1 MTTGTSSVDHDHDLL
16 VITCASGKQATSLL
30 PNLVKQWRRLRLV
43 CHSPASEERLK
54 EQYPDAEVIR
64 TDLGLP
70 KEPER
75 ILKDAAVIY
84 HVEPPFA
91 HRQAVMG
98 FNMIDAARKAAKE
111 GTFKH
116 FVYASVLNTQLRK
129 MIHHDQRLQVEE
141 YLMESELN
149 YTILQSTHFMFLFP
163 VAPMLAQ
170 ENPVYMANWNPDV
183 PFSFLALSDLGEVG
197 AKVLNEREK
206 HYAAQYPL
214 VSDGP
219 LNYHQI
225 CSMVSQEIGKEIQL
239 KQKSYEESVQGFLMR
254 LFGSLDVDAES
265 IDAVERILLYYNRH
279 GLIGSSNVCEW
290 LLGRKPTT
298 WLDWMRQEIAQIK
311 QNHQ

>member
-1 MTTGTSSVDHDHDLL
+1 MATLTSSVDHTNDLL
-16 VITCASGKQATSLL
+16 VITCASGKQATALL
-30 PNLVKQWRRLRLV
+30 PHLVQKWRRLRLI
-43 CHSPASEERLK
+43 CHSPTSVERLK
-54 EQYPDAEVIR
+54 AQYPEAEVIR

-98 FNMIDAARKAAKE
+98 FNMIDAARKEAKE

-116 FVYASVLNTQLRK
+116 FVYASVLNTQQRK

-170 ENPVYMANWNPDV
+170 ENPVYMANWNPNV
-183 PFSFLALSDLGEVG
+183 RFSFLALGDLGEVG
-197 AKVLNEREK
+197 AKVLDERER

-219 LNYHQI
+219 LIYHEI
-225 CSMVSQEIGKEIQL
+225 CSMVSREIGKEIQL
-239 KQKSYEESVQGFLMR
+239 QQKTYEESVQGFLLR
-254 LFGSLDVDAES
+254 LFGSLDVDSES
-265 IDAVERILLYYNRH
+265 VDAVERILLYYNRH
-279 GLIGSSNVCEW
+279 G
-290 LLGRKPTT
+290 
-298 WLDWMRQEIAQIK
+298 
-311 QNHQ
+311 